1 MTMEEDLKKMSASEP
16 CPHKEYELKRLTH
29 FLHRVDICFDAV
41 EVTKNVM
48 SEQEC
53 ELIKNIQSSMI
64 PLINHCSIIVEA
76 LRKDNCPEIGS
87 FMDMKSQ
94 ADEILKH
101 LGSLK
106 LPQVKPRWAE
116 FTDAGPGVGV
126 NNIDVKNVHSTPLT
140 DSKGN
145 DRGPDDWQP
154 RANIKK
160 LFEQKK
166 LSLEDNEEI
175 KKFSQAF
182 IVDEKYVRSYL
193 EHLSSLE
200 TISKIR
206 EKQRKDA
213 RQERKK
219 KEVSDYNWQE
229 LIENGKLPSLVVSEL
244 DKYLIHY
251 NLSKT
256 GKKKDKIR
264 RITVH
269 YYNQDRRAVPDDQPV
284 ADFDQQ
290 FGSEDSENESDSDED
305 LVLCDSS
312 SDSDSDSSDC
322 DGDEEGGSAEGTG
335 RLLVPIQKCGTS
347 YQALSCKIRIN
358 YF

>member
-1 MTMEEDLKKMSASEP
+1 MTRIPRPFPSADDL
-16 CPHKEYELKRLTH
+16 
-29 FLHRVDICFDAV
+29 
-41 EVTKNVM
+41 
-48 SEQEC
+48 
-53 ELIKNIQSSMI
+53 
-64 PLINHCSIIVEA
+64 
-76 LRKDNCPEIGS
+76 PE
-87 FMDMKSQ
+87 F
-94 ADEILKH
+94 H
-101 LGSLK
+101 Y
-106 LPQVKPRWAE
+106 
-116 FTDAGPGVGV
+116 
-126 NNIDVKNVHSTPLT
+126 KNVHSTPLT

-290 FGSEDSENESDSDED
+290 FGSEEFYLKDNNRKVYD
-305 LVLCDSS
+305 
-312 SDSDSDSSDC
+312 
-322 DGDEEGGSAEGTG
+322 A
-335 RLLVPIQKCGTS
+335 TS
-347 YQALSCKIRIN
+347 YIRTHPGGLAIIRNCGGDATEGFNSQPSHGVVRTHINNLLSKMYIGKLQQ
-358 YF
+358 